1 MVICRAG
8 DNRRYAGQLD
18 DFMKFTCQDCTRESF
33 SAAVA
38 QLFSLGIT
46 RAMKNT
52 DIKFV
57 TSQTLLIAGLVILSI
72 SGRWLFFTGLAL
84 VMI

>member
-1 MVICRAG
+1 
-8 DNRRYAGQLD
+8 
-18 DFMKFTCQDCTRESF
+18 
-33 SAAVA
+33 
-38 QLFSLGIT
+38 
-46 RAMKNT
+46 MKNT